1 MIAMYIPEMIRE
13 DHPGHF
19 TWTPPLGQMRI
30 LADYRL
36 WWLFLAGDE
45 SLSGR

>member
-36 WWLFLAGDE
+36 WSLFLAGDE